1 MQIQNNNNGVANDTV
16 ANVMLSPRSWTSCSP
31 TTIHGGLGGVWG
43 LGIGSL
49 PIWRENNKFMQK
61 RERKGIIAKK
71 KVVMS
76 WGGERERVFVLLLE
90 FLKIMITMESNCIEL
105 KSKQK

>member
-1 MQIQNNNNGVANDTV
+1 
-16 ANVMLSPRSWTSCSP
+16 
-31 TTIHGGLGGVWG
+31 
-43 LGIGSL
+43 
-49 PIWRENNKFMQK
+49 MQK